1 MWIPFGYLIA
11 AVLFILGLKK
21 LSHPRTAPLGNRL
34 SSLGMA
40 VAIGTALVQMEFGT
54 GPITNWNLILLPM
67 GAGALIGLVLACK
80 AKTTSGPD
88 GIQTISCLDD
98 IVDHFRSRRPPAT
111 SGLDVAGN
119 PK

>member
-40 VAIGTALVQMEFGT
+40 AVSYTHLTLPTTAYV
-54 GPITNWNLILLPM
+54 
-67 GAGALIGLVLACK
+67 
-80 AKTTSGPD
+80 
-88 GIQTISCLDD
+88 
-98 IVDHFRSRRPPAT
+98 
-111 SGLDVAGN
+111 
-119 PK
+119 

>member
-40 VAIGTALVQMEFGT
+40 VAIGTALVGK
-54 GPITNWNLILLPM
+54 WNLARDRSP
-67 GAGALIGLVLACK
+67 IG
-80 AKTTSGPD
+80 T
-88 GIQTISCLDD
+88 
-98 IVDHFRSRRPPAT
+98 
-111 SGLDVAGN
+111 
-119 PK
+119 

>member
-34 SSLGMA
+34 SSLGMV
-40 VAIGTALVQMEFGT
+40 VAIGTALVQMEFGS

-80 AKTTSGPD
+80 AKTTSMPE
-88 GIQTISCLDD
+88 L
-98 IVDHFRSRRPPAT
+98 
-111 SGLDVAGN
+111 VALFNGFGGAASALVASAECW
-119 PK
+119 KFVEDTKRGR

>member
-40 VAIGTALVQMEFGT
+40 VAIGTALVQMEFGS
-54 GPITNWNLILLPM
+54 GPITNWNMILLPM
-67 GAGALIGLVLACK
+67 GAGGLIGLVLACK
-80 AKTTSGPD
+80 AKTTSMPELGNQSRLQPD
-88 GIQTISCLDD
+88 G
-98 IVDHFRSRRPPAT
+98 AT
-111 SGLDVAGN
+111 VTLQAN
-119 PK
+119 KA

>member
-40 VAIGTALVQMEFGT
+40 VAIGTALVK
-54 GPITNWNLILLPM
+54 WNLGRAPSP
-67 GAGALIGLVLACK
+67 IG
-80 AKTTSGPD
+80 T
-88 GIQTISCLDD
+88 
-98 IVDHFRSRRPPAT
+98 
-111 SGLDVAGN
+111 
-119 PK
+119 

>member
-40 VAIGTALVQMEFGT
+40 VAIGT
-54 GPITNWNLILLPM
+54 
-67 GAGALIGLVLACK
+67 
-80 AKTTSGPD
+80 
-88 GIQTISCLDD
+88 
-98 IVDHFRSRRPPAT
+98 
-111 SGLDVAGN
+111 
-119 PK
+119 